1 MDLPLDSFAQA
12 VPFAA
17 TTGVRMLSASPEEV
31 VAVLDLG
38 PATGNGAGV
47 MHGGAL
53 MTLADCAASLC
64 AFLNLPEGAVTSTTD
79 SFTRFLRPVSAGAA
93 TATARPLRVGR
104 SAITVETE
112 IRDDDGRLVAKTSQS
127 QAVITPV

>member
-1 MDLPLDSFAQA
+1 MELPLDAFAQA
-12 VPFAA
+12 VPFAG
-17 TTGVRMLSASPEEV
+17 TTGVRMISASPEEV
-31 VAVLDLG
+31 VAALTLA
-38 PATGNGAGV
+38 PENGNGAGV

-64 AFLNLPEGAVTSTTD
+64 AFLNLPSGAVTSTTD
-79 SFTRFLRPVSAGAA
+79 SFTRFLRPISDGTA

-104 SAITVETE
+104 SAITLETE

-127 QAVITPV
+127 QAVITPS

>member
-1 MDLPLDSFAQA
+1 MELSLDAYPQL
-12 VPFAA
+12 VPFAG
-17 TTGVRMLSASPEEV
+17 TTGVTVTSASPDEV
-31 VAVLDLG
+31 VAALSLS

-53 MTLADCAASLC
+53 MTLADCAASVC
-64 AFLNLPEGAVTSTTD
+64 AFLNLPPGAVTSTTD
-79 SFTRFLRPVSAGAA
+79 SFTRFLRPLSTGTA

-104 SAITVETE
+104 SVITLETE

-127 QAVITPV
+127 QAVIASD